1 MLSLMGD
8 DGGLQPRYEVLLAA
22 KLATTADEL
31 DVTVHELWPSGAI
44 VRAAILPRIGKDVL
58 ITRAGREILGSV
70 VSRDADRCEIEFDE
84 QLDEMDVLLW
94 IMPIPED
101 SAPAIP
107 PRFRRPALRNSRPN
121 REEWKLIQ
129 PSGYSVA
136 KPAFDD

>member
-8 DGGLQPRYEVLLAA
+8 DEGLQPRYEVLLAA
-22 KLATTADEL
+22 KLETTADDL
-31 DVTVHELWPSGAI
+31 DVTVRELWQSGAI
-44 VRAAILPRIGKDVL
+44 VSAAILPRIGKDVL

-70 VSRDADRCEIEFDE
+70 VSRDGDRCEIEFDE
-84 QLDEMDVLLW
+84 ELDEVDVLLW

-101 SAPAIP
+101 SAPATP
-107 PRFRRPALRNSRPN
+107 PRFRRPGLRNSRPK
-121 REEWKLIQ
+121 RDEWKLIQ